1 MSKKKKLYPMDYHE
15 ALDRTYIITSMV
27 DDFLLNLPAV
37 RQNKPIRKKIIKAQN
52 HLLEVYQM
60 IGNMDS

>member
-1 MSKKKKLYPMDYHE
+1 MDYHE

-37 RQNKPIRKKIIKAQN
+37 KQNKPIRKKIIKAQN